1 MRISIEREV
10 DGRIYLNNRKKVGVL
25 ESEFLRDV
33 RLGRSFSGWVEL
45 SLGGVFIF
53 GIVFIFRGY
62 SVNLRI

>member
-1 MRISIEREV
+1 M
-10 DGRIYLNNRKKVGVL
+10 GVL

-45 SLGGVFIF
+45 SLGRVFIF